1 MEESGMNHL
10 NTHLNTVVRKKA
22 AQARADAGAGTA
34 A

>member
-1 MEESGMNHL
+1 MEKGSMNQL

-22 AQARADAGAGTA
+22 ARARADAGEGTA

>member
-1 MEESGMNHL
+1 MEKGGMNYL

-22 AQARADAGAGTA
+22 AQARAGAGAGIA